1 MDSKAAFLAGVS
13 QQERGDQALV
23 KEHLRRYLP
32 FFQGKKDVV
41 DLGCGSGEFL
51 ELLKEEKIKAL
62 GVEDNPVFV
71 AEAKKRGLAVKKAKL
86 QSFLK
91 TRKAGSVGG
100 FFISHVVEHL
110 PPTDMM
116 EALGRIQKA
125 LRPGG
130 VLVLITPNP
139 LSLGV
144 MTHSFWRDP
153 THVRP
158 YPLDFLVQLLE
169 SMGFQIL
176 DKGETCLGVSPSL
189 LRKGVRAVRKLL
201 VGDYF
206 HDPDIYLAAQKK
218 PKS

>member
-1 MDSKAAFLAGVS
+1 MDSKSVFLAGVS
-13 QQERGDQALV
+13 QQERGDRALV
-23 KEHLRRYLP
+23 KEHLRRYLS
-32 FFQGKKDVV
+32 FFKGKADVV

-100 FFISHVVEHL
+100 VFISHVVEHL
-110 PPTDMM
+110 PPADMM
-116 EALGRIQKA
+116 EALTRIQKA
-125 LRPGG
+125 LQPGG

-176 DKGETCLGVSPSL
+176 AKGETCLGVAPSL
-189 LRKGVRAVRKLL
+189 LRNGVRAVRKLL

-206 HDPDIYLAAQKK
+206 HDPDIYLAAQKYPK
-218 PKS
+218 P

>member
-23 KEHLRRYLP
+23 KEHLRRYLS
-32 FFQGKKDVV
+32 FFRGKKDVV

-62 GVEDNPVFV
+62 GIEDNPVFV
-71 AEAKKRGLAVKKAKL
+71 AQARKRGLAVKKAKL

-91 TRKAGSVGG
+91 TCKAGSAGG

-110 PPTDMM
+110 PPADMM
-116 EALGRIQKA
+116 EALSRIQKA

-169 SMGFQIL
+169 SMGFEIL
-176 DKGETCLGVSPSL
+176 DKGETCLGVRPSL

-206 HDPDIYLAAQKK
+206 HDPDIYLAAHKK
-218 PKS
+218 SKS